1 MRRLFGGVRSSGS
14 TQSLDSLS
22 EAHEMESAL
31 KAVELI
37 LDDDIDGAVKG
48 LADGTSAFHK
58 LARGTLGFMKA
69 TMSFEQDSMKEAS
82 SQLYEAE
89 QAANSSL
96 HRAQNSPKV
105 FNSNIYDKGAEFQL
119 CQAESQVMSAIVG
132 VLNESLTESL
142 KGFFKLRRAYQTMD
156 SLVQMEVNFMK
167 VRGVQSLPTS
177 ATGSKESLASEKS
190 TGGVNPRTAPTDS
203 SQVKQPSALRN
214 AEALSPMKDEPD
226 DKDEFFEADA
236 VPINA
241 DTLEGHSGK
250 LEGHMDSDEA
260 LERELTKF
268 NIPER
273 PSASHMDQ
281 QADRLPRTVKSG
293 MITEDADSEIFAN
306 SLDVFIHSGV
316 MLMFGV
322 LNLMISVIPPA
333 FSKLLYIVGF
343 RGDRDRGLQMLWQAS
358 KFKNVNG
365 GMAGMII
372 LEWYNGLVGTFS
384 DIIPDTNPNDFEAT
398 EGYPIVRLEPLLR
411 ECRKKY
417 PKSYLWMIEEARM
430 SALDRDLERSL
441 TLLEQPGRSKM
452 KQLDA
457 LHTFEISLDSMYA
470 HRYQQCADS
479 FIACVDLNAWSQAL
493 YYYIAGAAH
502 VSMYRDAL
510 DANDTE
516 LANQHKKMAKEYFH
530 TAPSKIGKKKMMGRQ
545 LPFDR
550 FVVRKLAKWEARAAR
565 LQCDLVDAIGV
576 APTEEMIYLWGG
588 FKKMSTSMLNKS
600 EKNLAWSEN
609 SKRWVEEDPDEV
621 AALNLLRAVVLRNL
635 RQHEKAKALLKDK
648 LLGVDYRAM
657 KGPNREEWIGPAA
670 HYEMAVNCWQQRT
683 GYTALHGET
692 LATERVT
699 AGEDRPKVDLKYDA
713 KVVQEA
719 KQYAEKVKAWEAYEL
734 DARFGLKVTSALDGI
749 KWWERKYLTAR

>member
-1 MRRLFGGVRSSGS
+1 
-14 TQSLDSLS
+14 
-22 EAHEMESAL
+22 MESAL

-37 LDDDIDGAVKG
+37 LDDDIEGAVKG

-89 QAANSSL
+89 QVANSSL
-96 HRAQNSPKV
+96 HRAQNSSKV

-156 SLVQMEVNFMK
+156 SLVQMEVNFIK
-167 VRGVQSLPTS
+167 TRGVQSLPTS
-177 ATGSKESLASEKS
+177 AIGSKESLVSQNAVS
-190 TGGVNPRTAPTDS
+190 GGNQRTAPTDS
-203 SQVKQPSALRN
+203 TQVKQPSALRN
-214 AEALSPMKDEPD
+214 AEVLSPMKDEPD
-226 DKDEFFEADA
+226 DNDEFFEADA
-236 VPINA
+236 VAVNGN
-241 DTLEGHSGK
+241 TLEGYSGK
-250 LEGHMDSDEA
+250 LEGHMESDED
-260 LERELTKF
+260 LEREMAKL
-268 NIPER
+268 NVPDR
-273 PSASHMDQ
+273 PSSSHINQ
-281 QADRLPRTVKSG
+281 QVDRLPNMAKSG

-322 LNLMISVIPPA
+322 LNLMVSMIPPA
-333 FSKLLYIVGF
+333 FSKLVYIVGF

-372 LEWYNGLVGTFS
+372 LEWYNGLVGSFS
-384 DIIPDTNPNDFEAT
+384 DVIPDTDPDDLEAT
-398 EGYPIVRLEPLLR
+398 EGYPIVRLEPLLK
-411 ECRKKY
+411 ECRRKY

-430 SALDRDLERSL
+430 SALDRDLEHSL
-441 TLLEQPGRSKM
+441 TLLEQPGKSKM
-452 KQLDA
+452 KQLEA

-510 DANDTE
+510 DTNDTKVAE
-516 LANQHKKMAKEYFH
+516 QHKKMAKEYFA
-530 TAPSKIGKKKMMGRQ
+530 TAPSKVGKKKMMGRQ

-550 FVVRKLAKWEARAAR
+550 FVIRKLAKWEARAAR
-565 LQCDLVDAIGV
+565 LQCDLIDAVGV

-588 FKKMSTSMLNKS
+588 FKKMDTAMLNMS
-600 EKNLAWSEN
+600 ERNLLWSEL
-609 SKRWVEEDPDEV
+609 SQPWADSDPDEV
-621 AALNLLRAVVLRNL
+621 AAMNLLRAVVLRNL
-635 RQHEKAKALLKDK
+635 RQHDKAKTLLKDK
-648 LLGVDYRAM
+648 LLNVDYRAM

-699 AGEDRPKVDLKYDA
+699 KCQGRPKIDLKYDA

-719 KQYAEKVKAWEAYEL
+719 KLYAEKVKAWEAYEL
-734 DARFGLKVTSALDGI
+734 DARFGMKVTSALDGI